1 MIDLILH
8 VLLLAVVIYALADTL
23 EGMYV
28 ENYGTAVGVA
38 IVYGI
43 INVTLG
49 SVLKLLGLPFI
60 IITVGVFLFF
70 INAFLLWLTDAL
82 MDSFEIED
90 AGTTIMAA
98 VVITLADTLL
108 DFVF

>member
-1 MIDLILH
+1 MLDLILH
-8 VLLLAVVIYALADTL
+8 VLLLAVVIYMLADTL

-28 ENYGTAVGVA
+28 ESYTTAVGVA

-49 SVLKLLGLPFI
+49 TLLKLLGLPFI
-60 IITVGVFLFF
+60 IITVGVFLFL

-82 MDSFEIED
+82 IDSFEIED
-90 AGTTIMAA
+90 AGTGRKRP
-98 VVITLADTLL
+98 LL
-108 DFVF
+108 DQHDGAADP

>member
-28 ENYGTAVGVA
+28 ESYGTAVGVA

-49 SVLKLLGLPFI
+49 TLLKLLGLPFI
-60 IITVGVFLFF
+60 IITVGVFLFL

-82 MDSFEIED
+82 IDSFEIED
-90 AGTTIMAA
+90 AGTTIVAA